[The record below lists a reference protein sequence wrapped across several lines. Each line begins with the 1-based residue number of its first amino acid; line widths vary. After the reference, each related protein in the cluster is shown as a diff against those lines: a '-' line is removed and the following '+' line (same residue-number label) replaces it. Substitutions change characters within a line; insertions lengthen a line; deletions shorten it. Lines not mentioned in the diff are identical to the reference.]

1 MSVFSSPAVRALGLT
16 FVVAAAAQ
24 AQGTAAKECDVNEN
38 RPSQIARATLAVQV
52 ATSAQPD
59 AAARQLTSAVK
70 LLTDNADKMENQ
82 PGRNFVLGKA
92 LVLWSMQPTAQP
104 VMKRGQLGYTSN
116 PEGMID
122 VVAAIDSA
130 FKVVEASN
138 PDCVAE
144 TARWRGQKAW
154 VNLVNKAIED
164 LNADNVDSAQIL
176 AERAITLNPYGP
188 YGYVVLANVKQKQK
202 KATEAFAL

>member
-16 FVVAAAAQ
+16 FVVAAAAH

-92 LVLWSMQPTAQP
+92 LVLWSMQPSAQP
-104 VMKRGQLGYTSN
+104 V
-116 PEGMID
+116 
-122 VVAAIDSA
+122 
-130 FKVVEASN
+130 
-138 PDCVAE
+138 
-144 TARWRGQKAW
+144 
-154 VNLVNKAIED
+154 
-164 LNADNVDSAQIL
+164 
-176 AERAITLNPYGP
+176 
-188 YGYVVLANVKQKQK
+188 
-202 KATEAFAL
+202 